1 MWMSILG
8 LLLGISLGLLAD
20 IQIPPEYASY
30 LSIAVLASLDT
41 LFGGIRAHLQ
51 QVYDD
56 KVFVSGFF
64 FNIVLAAGLAF
75 LGVHL
80 GVDLYL
86 AAIFA
91 FGVRLFQNIAV
102 IRRILLSK
110 WAEKRSL
117 VRQIDELQENFLS
130 FAILLRQGVYFT
142 IECNVEKFYKEVPR
156 VESIRI
162 IRKFGYRVF
171 LRQSIDRGNDQ

>member
-1 MWMSILG
+1 MWLSILG
-8 LLLGISLGLLAD
+8 LILGLSLGLLTD
-20 IQIPPEYASY
+20 IRIPPEYANY
-30 LSIAVLASLDT
+30 LSIAVLAALDT

-64 FNIVLAAGLAF
+64 FNILLAAGLAF

-110 WAEKRSL
+110 WTEKKS
-117 VRQIDELQENFLS
+117 VW
-130 FAILLRQGVYFT
+130 
-142 IECNVEKFYKEVPR
+142 
-156 VESIRI
+156 ES
-162 IRKFGYRVF
+162 V
-171 LRQSIDRGNDQ
+171 

>member
-1 MWMSILG
+1 MWLPVLG
-8 LLLGISLGLLAD
+8 LLIGVFLGLLTD
-20 IQIPPEYASY
+20 IRVPEDYANY
-30 LSIAVLASLDT
+30 LSIAVLAALDT

-51 QVYDD
+51 NIYDE

-64 FNIVLAAGLAF
+64 FNILLAASLAF

-102 IRRILLSK
+102 IRRILLTK
-110 WAEKRSL
+110 WSRNKEK
-117 VRQIDELQENFLS
+117 
-130 FAILLRQGVYFT
+130 
-142 IECNVEKFYKEVPR
+142 IEKN
-156 VESIRI
+156 
-162 IRKFGYRVF
+162 
-171 LRQSIDRGNDQ
+171 

>member
-1 MWMSILG
+1 MWLSILG
-8 LLLGISLGLLAD
+8 LILGVSLGLLTD
-20 IQIPPEYASY
+20 IRIPPEYANY
-30 LSIAVLASLDT
+30 LSIAVLAALDT

-64 FNIVLAAGLAF
+64 FNILLAAGLAF

-102 IRRILLSK
+102 IRRILLNK
-110 WAEKRSL
+110 WSEKK
-117 VRQIDELQENFLS
+117 
-130 FAILLRQGVYFT
+130 AIR
-142 IECNVEKFYKEVPR
+142 
-156 VESIRI
+156 ES
-162 IRKFGYRVF
+162 V
-171 LRQSIDRGNDQ
+171 